1 LTSLKHGKVALET
14 FDAAQREAIKACLE
28 KVLRE
33 PGFASS
39 KLLSRFLSYIVTETI
54 EGRGNR
60 LKGYNIAL
68 SVFDKGEHF
77 NPQTN
82 SVVRVEATRMRRQL
96 AIYYAKAGTLDRF
109 EIRLNRGTYVPVFI
123 ERSVKPVP
131 VRRQIAEEEPAALPL
146 PDAPRPRFPAWFM
159 AKLAAG
165 SRLWPMFAAVAI
177 AAAAVLYLAA
187 PSVFP
192 VAAPEATVASAGP
205 DSGSDWALP
214 PSISVARLER
224 ADDSP
229 LSTARAEALVREIG
243 SALAGFDSLRVF
255 DENGPKAS
263 ATDAEYRL
271 IGSAARTADRLTI
284 SFRLIHTADNQ
295 IVWAKSFD
303 DLPIDLRAENRLPV
317 VASLSSTLGR
327 LHGVIFADRFK
338 HMPEFTDSATGF
350 ACIIYSARYFNA
362 PTLAKYS
369 TAQDCV
375 ERSLRDEPKSSA
387 NHAMQAILLLDG
399 YVKGYAAE
407 APGDTLA
414 KALTA
419 ANQAVELKP
428 HSARAYQALFM
439 ARFFDRRFDEAF
451 EAAERAIEL
460 NPFSIEIKSRV
471 GGAYILRGQNE
482 KGMALLSDASSMVE
496 TKAGWLEFY
505 FFLSAYMH
513 GDDNEA
519 RRHGLRI
526 SATRTPLGNM
536 ARIIVS
542 HRSGKD
548 KATAK
553 WIANLNDQF
562 PEFAGDISGALERL
576 AMIEPIKQ
584 KVLADLEAAGV
595 TVKSRRQVSGSA
607 ER

>member
-1 LTSLKHGKVALET
+1 VALET
-14 FDAAQREAIKACLE
+14 FDASQREAIKACLE

-33 PGFASS
+33 PGFAAS

-96 AIYYAKAGTLDRF
+96 AIYYAKAGALDRY

-123 ERSVKPVP
+123 ERAVKSAP
-131 VRRQIAEEEPAALPL
+131 VRRPFADEEPAALPHSE
-146 PDAPRPRFPAWFM
+146 APPSKFPTQLM
-159 AKLAAG
+159 AKLAPG
-165 SRLWPMFAAVAI
+165 FRLWPAVAAVTV
-177 AAAAVLYLAA
+177 AAGAVLYLAA
-187 PSVFP
+187 PSSFP
-192 VAAPEATVASAGP
+192 VAAPETTVAAAGADTAP
-205 DSGSDWALP
+205 DWALP

-224 ADDSP
+224 PDDSP
-229 LSTARAEALVREIG
+229 LSPARAEALVREIG
-243 SALAGFDSLRVF
+243 SALTGFDSLRVF
-255 DENGPKAS
+255 DENGPKTS

-271 IGSAARTADRLTI
+271 IGSVARTADRLTI
-284 SFRLIHTADNQ
+284 SFRLLHTADSQ

-317 VASLSSTLGR
+317 VASLASTLGR
-327 LHGVIFADRFK
+327 IHGVIFADRFK
-338 HMPEFTDSATGF
+338 HMPEFTDSASGF
-350 ACIIYSARYFNA
+350 ACIIYSSRYFNA

-369 TAQDCV
+369 TAQDCI
-375 ERSLRDEPKSSA
+375 ERALRDNPKSSA
-387 NHAMQAILLLDG
+387 NYAMQAILILDG
-399 YVKGYAAE
+399 YLKGYAAE
-407 APGDTLA
+407 APDEALA

-428 HSARAYQALFM
+428 HSARAHQALFM
-439 ARFFDRRFDEAF
+439 ARFFDHRFDEAF

-471 GGAYILRGQNE
+471 GGAYILRGQND

-505 FFLSAYMH
+505 FFLSAYMR

-526 SATRTPLGNM
+526 SATRTPLGNI

-553 WIANLNDQF
+553 WIAHLNDQF

-576 AMIEPIKQ
+576 AMIEPIRQ
-584 KVLADLEAAGV
+584 KLLIDLVAAGV
-595 TVKSRRQVSGSA
+595 TVKSRNQMSGNA